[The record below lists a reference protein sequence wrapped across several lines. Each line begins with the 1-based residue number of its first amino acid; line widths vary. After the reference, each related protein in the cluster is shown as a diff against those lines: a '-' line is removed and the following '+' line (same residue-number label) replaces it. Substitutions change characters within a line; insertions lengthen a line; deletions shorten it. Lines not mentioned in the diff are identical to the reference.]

1 MSMIRLEGGFELDEY
16 WREVRQTG
24 NDRLK
29 EFGFEEWVVT
39 LRPMTAADSENAGAH
54 EEQAAVKL
62 DAATRMLEIA
72 VHEQSDLPPESFV
85 QTGIIDAI
93 EQATHTP
100 RDDDIEDLLSDEGG
114 EA

>member
-1 MSMIRLEGGFELDEY
+1 MIRLEDEFELDEY

-29 EFGFEEWVVT
+29 EFGLEEWVVT
-39 LRPMTAADSENAGAH
+39 LRPMTAADSEKAAAH
-54 EEQAAVKL
+54 EEQAAVNIDPATKML
-62 DAATRMLEIA
+62 DIA
-72 VHEQSDLPPESFV
+72 VHEQPALPSESFV

-93 EQATHTP
+93 DQATYA
-100 RDDDIEDLLSDEGG
+100 RSDDDIEDLLSDEGG

>member
-39 LRPMTAADSENAGAH
+39 LRPMTATDSESAGAH

-72 VHEQSDLPPESFV
+72 VHERSDLPPESFV

-100 RDDDIEDLLSDEGG
+100 RGDDVEDLLSDEGG

>member
-1 MSMIRLEGGFELDEY
+1 MIRLECGFELDEY

-29 EFGFEEWVVT
+29 EFGLEEWVVT
-39 LRPMTAADSENAGAH
+39 LRPITAADSEKAGTH
-54 EEQAAVKL
+54 EEQTAVNI
-62 DAATRMLEIA
+62 DAATKMLDIA
-72 VHEQSDLPPESFV
+72 VHEEPDLPPESFV

-93 EQATHTP
+93 DQATP
-100 RDDDIEDLLSDEGG
+100 ARRDDDIEDLLSDEGG